1 MTKPILATSAL
12 CLALAA
18 CATQQSGSIPDAAIV
33 EPAPRLL
40 LLGEV
45 HDNAEGHR
53 LRFEH
58 LRARADGDAPVA
70 IAMEQ
75 FDREHQDELDAA
87 MASCADAACVIAAAA
102 PGKSSWNWEYYAP
115 VVQYALDHDLPLVA
129 ANLSRAEAPA
139 VAKGGFEAAL
149 SPELREAYHLDQPLP
164 EALLAAQ
171 VQAVRDGHCN
181 MLPESMLEPMARAQI
196 ARDVVMAEA
205 MLGAL
210 PSDAAPGAAAGVV
223 FLLAGNG
230 HVNRDIGAPYWLIAR
245 GTGEQLVATGY
256 VEEGDDDAHAR
267 FDTVHQVPPAERD
280 DPCAAFKAPN
290 AG

>member
-1 MTKPILATSAL
+1 MPRKSPSTLLRSAL
-12 CLALAA
+12 AFAAA
-18 CATQQSGSIPDAAIV
+18 CGLLAGCASSPAVLPVGEQ
-33 EPAPRLL
+33 APRLQ

-58 LRARADGDAPVA
+58 LRAQADGNPSVA

-87 MASCADAACVIAAAA
+87 TASCADAACVIAAAA

-115 VVQYALDHDLPLVA
+115 VVQYALDHDLPLIA
-129 ANLSRAEAPA
+129 ANLSRAEAAA

-149 SPELREAYHLDQPLP
+149 SPALREAYHLDQPLP

-205 MLGAL
+205 MLGA
-210 PSDAAPGAAAGVV
+210 PGSPDLV

-230 HVNRDIGAPYWLIAR
+230 HVNRGSGA
-245 GTGEQLVATGY
+245 QLVATGY
-256 VEEGDDDAHAR
+256 VEEGDDDAHAH
-267 FDTVHQVPPAERD
+267 FDAVHQVPPAERD
-280 DPCAAFKAPN
+280 DPCAAFKAPK
-290 AG
+290 GG